1 MNEINELIQFIKAQ
15 MESDRQSLRDMRTEL
30 DKLRAAINDIQ
41 VKQADI
47 RARVMIFAAAVSIV
61 AGTLFN
67 YFIKVIVTP

>member
-15 MESDRQSLRDMRTEL
+15 MESDRQSIRDLRTEL

-67 YFIKVIVTP
+67 YVVKVIVTP